1 MAVTTEPPARPTGA
15 TKAWPEHRGHWLR
28 GCLRDIQN
36 DPLDFYTGAGRAGGG
51 YARLRVLPGV
61 WCYLLTH
68 PDGVEH
74 VLQKNHKNYRK
85 PDILIKPVRLLMG
98 NGLFSSEGDFW
109 LRQRRLM
116 QPAFHR
122 QQIAALSRQMAD
134 AAAALVE
141 EWERGEAGRVIDV
154 VPAMM
159 RLTLRIAGLTLF
171 SHDLSGEADT
181 LGRAF
186 RVVFAHVSRLMNS
199 RLTPPLWV
207 PTRANRRVRHARE
220 LLDRVVLEVIEARR
234 RHGPGAG
241 DLLDLLLAA
250 RDEESG
256 AGMTDQQLRDEVL
269 TLLTAGHDTVGAALA
284 WSWHLLGGRPDVQEA
299 LAAEA
304 RTRCG
309 GRHPGIDD
317 LPHLPLARAVFDE
330 ALRLYPPAPGV
341 IREAIQADE
350 IQGYRVPRKALVV
363 LYGYVT
369 HRDPAWWDEPELFK
383 PERFLPGAGAGR
395 PKFAYFPFGGGPRVC
410 IGNTFALT
418 EGPLILAALAQRFR
432 LEPVPGDAVVP
443 DTTFTLRP
451 KNAVGMRLHR
461 R

>member
-1 MAVTTEPPARPTGA
+1 MAVSTEPSIGPAGPARP
-15 TKAWPEHRGHWLR
+15 WPEFRGPWR
-28 GCLRDIQN
+28 GCLQDIRRN
-36 DPLDFYTGAGRAGGG
+36 PLDLYTAAWRACGG
-51 YARLRVLPGV
+51 YARIRALPGV
-61 WCYLLTH
+61 WFYLVTH

-74 VLQKNHKNYRK
+74 VLAKNAKNYRK
-85 PDILIKPVRLLMG
+85 PDVLIKPVRLLMG
-98 NGLFSSEGDFW
+98 NGLFSSEGDLW

-122 QQIAALSRQMAD
+122 QQLAHLSRQMVD
-134 AAAALVE
+134 AAGALVE
-141 EWERGEAGRVIDV
+141 EWERSAVGQVIDV

-186 RVVFAHVSRLMNS
+186 RVVFAHVSRRMNS
-199 RLTPPLWV
+199 QLTLPLWV
-207 PTRANRRVRHARE
+207 PTPSNRRVRHARD
-220 LLDRVVLEVIEARR
+220 LLGRVVLEVIDGRR

-256 AGMTDQQLRDEVL
+256 TGMTDQQLRDEVL
-269 TLLTAGHDTVGAALA
+269 TLLTAGHDTVGAALSWA
-284 WSWHLLGGRPDVQEA
+284 WHLLGQHPNVQESV
-299 LAAEA
+299 AAEA
-304 RTRCG
+304 RARLA
-309 GRHPGIDD
+309 GRPPAIDD
-317 LPHLPLARAVFDE
+317 LPNLPLTRAVFDE

-341 IREAIQADE
+341 IREAIAKDE
-350 IQGYRVPRKALVV
+350 IAGRPIPARALVV
-363 LYGYVT
+363 PWAHVT
-369 HRDPAWWDEPELFK
+369 HRDPAYWDEPERFK
-383 PERFLPGAGAGR
+383 PERFLPGAADR

-432 LEPVPGDAVVP
+432 LEAVPGADVVA

-451 KNAVGMRLHR
+451 KNGVMMRLHR

>member
-1 MAVTTEPPARPTGA
+1 MAVTGEPAIAASASGRP
-15 TKAWPEHRGHWLR
+15 WPEYRGPWWR
-28 GCLRDIQN
+28 GCLGEIQSS
-36 DPLDFYTGAGRAGGG
+36 PLDFYTTVWRACGG
-51 YARLRVLPGV
+51 YARIRVLPGV
-61 WCYLLTH
+61 WFYLITH
-68 PDGVEH
+68 PEGVEH
-74 VLQKNHKNYRK
+74 SLQKNARNYRK

-122 QQIAALSRQMAD
+122 QQVAALSRQMVD
-134 AAAALVE
+134 AAGALIE
-141 EWERGEAGRVIDV
+141 EWDRSAVGQVIDIL
-154 VPAMM
+154 PAMM

-171 SHDLSGEADT
+171 SHDLSDETDT

-199 RLTPPLWV
+199 RLTLPLSV
-207 PTRANRRVRHARE
+207 PTRYNRRVRQARD
-220 LLDRVVLEVIEARR
+220 LLDRVVLEVIEDRR

-250 RDEESG
+250 RDDESG
-256 AGMTDQQLRDEVL
+256 TGMSDRQLRDEVL
-269 TLLTAGHDTVGAALA
+269 TLLTAGHDTVGAALS
-284 WSWHLLGGRPDVQEA
+284 WSWHLLGQDPDVQEA
-299 LAAEA
+299 VAAEA
-304 RTRCG
+304 RTHWS
-309 GRHPGIDD
+309 GRPPGIED
-317 LPHLPLARAVFDE
+317 LPHLPLTRAVFDE

-341 IREAIQADE
+341 IREAIAEDE
-350 IQGYRVPRKALVV
+350 VAGHRIPPKGLVV

-369 HRDPAWWDEPELFK
+369 HRDPAFWDEPERFK
-383 PERFLPGAGAGR
+383 PARFLPGSGPDR

-432 LEPVPGDAVVP
+432 LEAVPGATVIP

-451 KNAVGMRLHR
+451 KNGVMMTLHR

>member
-1 MAVTTEPPARPTGA
+1 M
-15 TKAWPEHRGHWLR
+15 KSWPEHRGRWLR
-28 GCLRDIQN
+28 GCLRQVRA
-36 DPLDFYTGAGRAGGG
+36 DPLGFFTAVRRQCGPHVRIRA
-51 YARLRVLPGV
+51 LPGA
-61 WCYLLTH
+61 WFYLLTH
-68 PDGVEH
+68 PDAVEY

-85 PDILIKPVRLLMG
+85 SDILIGPLRLLMG

-122 QQIAALSRQMAD
+122 QQIAALSRHTTA
-134 AAAALVE
+134 AAAALVAD
-141 EWERGEAGRVIDV
+141 WERGESGRVLDV
-154 VPAMM
+154 APAMM
-159 RLTLRIAGLTLF
+159 RLSLQVAGTTLF
-171 SHDLSGEADT
+171 SHDISGDADT

-186 RVVFAHVSRLMNS
+186 RVVFAHVSRRMNS
-199 RLTPPLWV
+199 RLTPPLWL
-207 PTRANRRVRHARE
+207 PTRANREVRHAKE

-250 RDEESG
+250 HDEESG
-256 AGMTDQQLRDEVL
+256 TRMTDQQLHDEVL
-269 TLLTAGHDTVGAALA
+269 TLLTAGHDTVGAALSWA
-284 WSWHLLGGRPDVQEA
+284 WHLLGQDPAVQEA
-299 LAAEA
+299 LADEA
-304 RTRCG
+304 RGHLG
-309 GRHPGIDD
+309 GRPPDIDD

-341 IREAIQADE
+341 MREPLHDDDIGGRPLPA
-350 IQGYRVPRKALVV
+350 KALVM
-363 LYGYVT
+363 LIAYVT
-369 HRDPAWWDEPELFK
+369 HRDPTWWDEPEKFK

-432 LEPVPGDAVVP
+432 LEPVPGEAIVP

-451 KNAVGMRLHR
+451 KNAVRMRLHR

>member
-1 MAVTTEPPARPTGA
+1 MTVASQPQAAPAGA
-15 TKAWPEHRGHWLR
+15 NQWPHYHGHWLR
-28 GCLRDIQN
+28 GCMREIQSS
-36 DPLDFYTGAGRAGGG
+36 PLDFYTAVWRRCGP
-51 YARLRVLPGV
+51 YARIRAVPGV
-61 WCYLLTH
+61 WFYLVTH

-85 PDILIKPVRLLMG
+85 PDVLIKPVRLLMG

-122 QQIAALSRQMAD
+122 TQIALLSRHMAS
-134 AAAALVE
+134 AAAALVD
-141 EWERGEAGRVIDV
+141 EWRRGEPGRVIDI

-159 RLTLRIAGLTLF
+159 RLTLSVAGTTLF
-171 SHDLSGEADT
+171 SHDISGEADT

-186 RVVFAHVSRLMNS
+186 RVVFAHVSRRMNS
-199 RLTPPLWV
+199 QMTLPLWV
-207 PTRANRRVRHARE
+207 PTSGNRAVRHAKE

-234 RHGPGAG
+234 RHGPGPG

-250 RDEESG
+250 RDDESDG
-256 AGMTDQQLRDEVL
+256 GMSDQQLRDEVL
-269 TLLTAGHDTVGAALA
+269 TLLTAGHDTVGAALSWA
-284 WSWHLLGGRPDVQEA
+284 WHLLGEHPDLQEA
-299 LAAEA
+299 LADEA
-304 RTRCG
+304 RGRLG
-309 GRHPGIDD
+309 GRTPECDD

-330 ALRLYPPAPGV
+330 TLRLYPPAPGV
-341 IREAIQADE
+341 VRETLAEDHVN
-350 IQGYRVPRKALVV
+350 GYRLPAKAIVTP
-363 LYGYVT
+363 YAYVT
-369 HRDPAWWDEPELFK
+369 HRDPAFWEEPEKFK
-383 PERFLPGAGAGR
+383 PERFLPGAGTGR

-418 EGPLILAALAQRFR
+418 EGPLILAAVAQSFR
-432 LEPVPGDAVVP
+432 LEPVPGATVIA

-451 KNAVGMRLHR
+451 KNGVMIRLHR

>member
-1 MAVTTEPPARPTGA
+1 MAVTSEPPATPSGTA
-15 TKAWPEHRGHWLR
+15 KPWPEYPGGRLR
-28 GCLRDIQN
+28 GCMREIRTA
-36 DPLDFYTGAGRAGGG
+36 PLDFYTAVWRRCGPFARIRAI
-51 YARLRVLPGV
+51 PGI
-61 WCYLLTH
+61 WFYLVTH

-85 PDILIKPVRLLMG
+85 PDVLIRPVRLLMG

-122 QQIAALSRQMAD
+122 QQVAALGRQMAT

-141 EWERGEAGRVIDV
+141 TWDRGEPGRVIDV
-154 VPAMM
+154 VPEMM
-159 RLTLRIAGLTLF
+159 RLTLGIAGTTLF
-171 SHDLSGEADT
+171 SHDISGEADT

-186 RVVFAHVSRLMNS
+186 RVVFTHVSRRMNS
-199 RLTPPLWV
+199 QLTLPLWV
-207 PTRANRRVRHARE
+207 PTAGNRAVRHAKE
-220 LLDRVVLEVIEARR
+220 LLDRVVLEVIEGRR
-234 RHGPGAG
+234 RHGPGPG

-256 AGMTDQQLRDEVL
+256 SGMSDQQLRDEVL
-269 TLLTAGHDTVGAALA
+269 TLLTAGHDTVGAALSWA
-284 WSWHLLGGRPDVQEA
+284 WHLLGRSPDVQEA
-299 LAAEA
+299 LADEA
-304 RTRCG
+304 RGRLG
-309 GRHPGIDD
+309 GRTPDVDD

-341 IREAIQADE
+341 VREALHEDE
-350 IQGYRVPRKALVV
+350 VCGHRLPARAIVVPYA
-363 LYGYVT
+363 YVT
-369 HRDPAWWDEPELFK
+369 HRDPAFWEEPEKFK

-410 IGNTFALT
+410 IGNAFALT

-432 LEPVPGDAVVP
+432 LEPVPGAEVVP

-451 KNAVGMRLHR
+451 KTGVMMTLHR